1 MLRLGWWRK
10 RSIATEKERPVEAH
24 RGLSFIAF
32 GGPQAKAGLS
42 PGGQAKL
49 TWPCGPPKKMK
60 VAGTAL
66 PKAEGLSRKINN
78 LDATL
83 EIKLTPHQKRR

>member
-1 MLRLGWWRK
+1 
-10 RSIATEKERPVEAH
+10 
-24 RGLSFIAF
+24 
-32 GGPQAKAGLS
+32 
-42 PGGQAKL
+42 
-49 TWPCGPPKKMK
+49 MK